1 MIQNIFT
8 PLWRRL
14 AGTLFALPAKLPAKL
29 KAVGGKSN
37 RQMLEAGQRAPE
49 VSLRQAD
56 GTSVSLADLLKQG
69 PAVLAFFKISCPVC
83 QMAFPYLDRL
93 ASAQTATGVNS
104 PRVIGVSQDDA
115 ADTRAFANRF
125 APQTPML
132 LDDEDAGYHAS
143 NAYGIS
149 HVPTVFV
156 VEQDGSI
163 SHSWTGFSKADF
175 EKLGDRIGHSP
186 FQPGDNVPAW
196 RAG

>member
-1 MIQNIFT
+1 M
-8 PLWRRL
+8 
-14 AGTLFALPAKLPAKL
+14 LPAKIEL
-29 KAVGGKSN
+29 VGGNSN
-37 RQMLEAGQRAPE
+37 RHMLEAGQRAPE

-56 GTSVSLADLLKQG
+56 GASVSLADLLKQG
-69 PAVLAFFKISCPVC
+69 PAVLAFYKISCPVC
-83 QMAFPYLDRL
+83 QLAFPYIDRL
-93 ASAQTATGVNS
+93 SSAAATGPNA

-115 ADTRAFANRF
+115 SDTKAFAKRF

-132 LDDEDAGYHAS
+132 LDDEDAGYVAS

-175 EKLGDRIGHSP
+175 EKLGDRIGYSP

-196 RAG
+196 RPG